1 MMDQKTLKEIEIQ
14 LIEEKNRLEREL
26 AAFTNK
32 NPHNPDDYNA
42 KFTELPEG
50 GGAASEEENAYQ
62 VTTYSDNLSMERTL
76 EGLLKDINK
85 ALKRIKSGEYGTCR
99 HCTKTIDPK
108 RLLARPT
115 SSSCV
120 DCKNK
125 LTS

>member
-1 MMDQKTLKEIEIQ
+1 MDQKTFQDIENQ
-14 LIEEKNRLEREL
+14 LLTEKSRLEREL

-50 GGAASEEENAYQ
+50 GGVTSLEENAYQ

-85 ALKRIKSGEYGTCR
+85 ALTRLKSGEYGICR
-99 HCTKTIDPK
+99 HCEKPIDPK

-115 SSSCV
+115 SSSCI

>member
-1 MMDQKTLKEIEIQ
+1 MDQKTLQDIKNQ
-14 LIEEKNRLEREL
+14 LLAEKSRLEREL
-26 AAFTNK
+26 SAFTNK

-76 EGLLKDINK
+76 ERLLKDINK
-85 ALKRIKSGEYGTCR
+85 ALKRLKSGEYGTCR
-99 HCTKTIDPK
+99 HCAKPIDPK

-115 SSSCV
+115 SSSCI